1 MAVPVEIGR
10 IFVKTCLEIVAGR
23 ALTCSFTERT
33 RSMSGVDVAD
43 GEPAVLHACGAIG
56 NANTGSKSV
65 IAKLC
70 EQLAGEETTYRAAQE
85 APGQAKRLPKKC

>member
-70 EQLAGEETTYRAAQE
+70 E
-85 APGQAKRLPKKC
+85 